1 MSGKLILR
9 EEKLGESD
17 YKLLAELLLTRTII
31 FNKRRQA
38 EVQELTVKNLYESL
52 QADEHQ
58 EIVKSLTTAEQILAK
73 RYEDLPNI
81 LGRLPKFSLLYGQC
95 KNCISGIF
103 PESKL
108 ICLQETFLEIF
119 GKIALLSLHGLK

>member
-1 MSGKLILR
+1 MSGKLMLR

-58 EIVKSLTTAEQILAK
+58 EIVKSLTTVEQILAK
-73 RYEDLPNI
+73 RY
-81 LGRLPKFSLLYGQC
+81 SL
-95 KNCISGIF
+95 
-103 PESKL
+103 
-108 ICLQETFLEIF
+108 
-119 GKIALLSLHGLK
+119 